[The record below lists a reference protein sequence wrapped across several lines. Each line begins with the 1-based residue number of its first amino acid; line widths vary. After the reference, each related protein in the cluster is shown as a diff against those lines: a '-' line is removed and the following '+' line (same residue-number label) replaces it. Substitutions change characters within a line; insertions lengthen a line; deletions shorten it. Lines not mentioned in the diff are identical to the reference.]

1 MSDLLATDAPA
12 AAQIEDGTPEPPA
25 PLRPRRRRRVPA
37 GLVVGALLL
46 ALFVLAAPLQYVV
59 ASLDPVAFDYNSLL
73 APPSAAH
80 WFGTDNFGR
89 DMFARVLA
97 ASAIDLQIAVFC
109 TLLPILFGSAVGALA
124 GYHGGWGDVILGRLI
139 DVVITFPFLVIV
151 IAIVAVLGPGLLNMY
166 IAVSCV
172 GWVFYARIVRAE
184 VAVLRRLDFAA
195 AGRVMGFSTARI
207 IFRHLL
213 PNAATPVL
221 VYWMTDMALCI
232 LLGSSLGYLG
242 LCAQP
247 PTAEW
252 GVLVSDGK
260 NYMDTAWWI
269 SVFPG
274 LAIVLCGTGFSLLG
288 DGIAAM
294 LAVRE

>member
-1 MSDLLATDAPA
+1 MSGAAIMAREGEGAP
-12 AAQIEDGTPEPPA
+12 T
-25 PLRPRRRRRVPA
+25 LRPRRRRGLPV
-37 GLVVGALLL
+37 GLVAGAAVLGLIL
-46 ALFVLAAPLQYVV
+46 ADASLQFFVAA
-59 ASLDPVAFDYNSLL
+59 LDPVAFDYDALL

-89 DMFARVLA
+89 DMFARTLA
-97 ASAIDLQIAVFC
+97 AGAVDLQIALFC
-109 TLLPILFGSAVGALA
+109 TLVPIVFGSAVGALA
-124 GYHGGWGDVILGRLI
+124 GYHGGTGDAILGRII
-139 DVVITFPFLVIV
+139 DVVITFPFLVLV
-151 IAIVAVLGPGLLNMY
+151 IAIVAVLGPGLVNMY

-184 VAVLRRLDFAA
+184 IAVLRRSDFAA

-207 IFRHLL
+207 VFRHLL
-213 PNAATPVL
+213 PNAAIPVL

-242 LCAQP
+242 LGAQP

-274 LAIVLCGTGFSLLG
+274 LAIVVCGTALSLLG
-288 DGIAAM
+288 DGIAS
-294 LAVRE
+294 LLTVKQ